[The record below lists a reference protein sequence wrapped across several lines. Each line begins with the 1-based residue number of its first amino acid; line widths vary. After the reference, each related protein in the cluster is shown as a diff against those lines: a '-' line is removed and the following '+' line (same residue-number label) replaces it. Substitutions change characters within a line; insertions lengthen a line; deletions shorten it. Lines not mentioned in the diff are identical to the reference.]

1 MIGKQFKGKVFY
13 PVLAYALGKQGAKLI
28 GSNMA
33 NVQPVSLAKEFD
45 FFRRLNPAVDR
56 CMYHASLSLPPPD
69 HMESADWHTLAQKY
83 LQQMGFDDNQYVVVR
98 HCDRAHDHVHIIASR
113 IKLDGSCVSDSWD
126 HYRIQAVIRELEQEF
141 NLAPV
146 ESGWEKRKRQ
156 YLELKLPSIGKEI
169 DNQRFSIPRKQL
181 YQLEL

>member
-28 GSNMA
+28 GGNMA
-33 NVQPVSLAKEFD
+33 NVQPIGLAKEFD

-56 CMYHASLSLPPPD
+56 CMYHASLSLPPPE

-156 YLELKLPSIGKEI
+156 YLELELPSIGKEI
-169 DNQRFSIPRKQL
+169 DTQRFSIPRKQL